1 MTALLFVYENR
12 PISMNTEIV
21 VLIGFAAMVVG
32 GGVGYFIRH
41 LLIQQRKNSAD
52 LKVQQMLLDAKTEAQ
67 EVLLGAKNKAVKITE
82 EATAETKR
90 QEEQIRKLEERIA
103 RREEMIDKKYTDL
116 DKEATELK
124 EKAEKVREA
133 KERIAAIEE
142 EKRKELE
149 RVAGLSMETARDEL
163 LKSLELKYE
172 GDILARIKKLE
183 RTGNEAFERKAKD
196 ILAAIVHRLGSSAA
210 SEFTTTTV
218 TIPNEEIKGKII
230 GREGRNI
237 RTLERAAGVEII
249 VDDTPGAVIISG
261 FDPVRRHVAKM
272 ALENLLT
279 DGRIQPARIEEV
291 VEKAKLEIDKI
302 IKDAGE
308 GAAYEVGV
316 FDVDSRL
323 LHLLGRLK
331 FRTSY
336 GQNVLQHSIEMAH
349 LAGMLASELGG
360 DVAIA
365 KKGALLH
372 DIGKAVD
379 HEVQGTHVEIGRRIL
394 QKFNA
399 DTRIIQAMQSHHEEY
414 PYETLESII
423 VQVAD
428 AISAGRPGARRDSVE
443 NYLKRL
449 SDLENIANSFTGV
462 EKSYAIQ
469 AGREI
474 RVFVTPDNIS
484 DLEAKKMAR
493 EIANRIEQELKYPGE
508 IKVNIIREMR
518 AIEYAR

>member
-1 MTALLFVYENR
+1 MNILYVALIGLGALL
-12 PISMNTEIV
+12 
-21 VLIGFAAMVVG
+21 LG
-32 GGVGYFIRH
+32 GGAGYFIRH
-41 LLIQQRKNSAD
+41 LLVQQRKNTAD
-52 LKVQQMLLDAKTEAQ
+52 LKIQQLLLNAKTESQ
-67 EVLLGAKNKAVKITE
+67 ELLLNAKDKAVKVIE
-82 EATAETKR
+82 EANAEAKR

-116 DKEATELK
+116 DKEADELK

-133 KERIAAIEE
+133 KERIAVLED

-149 RVAGLSMETARDEL
+149 RVAGLTEETAREEL
-163 LKSLELKYE
+163 LKSLDKKYE
-172 GDILARIKKLE
+172 EDILARIQKLE

-316 FDVDSRL
+316 FDVD
-323 LHLLGRLK
+323 
-331 FRTSY
+331 
-336 GQNVLQHSIEMAH
+336 
-349 LAGMLASELGG
+349 
-360 DVAIA
+360 
-365 KKGALLH
+365 
-372 DIGKAVD
+372 
-379 HEVQGTHVEIGRRIL
+379 
-394 QKFNA
+394 
-399 DTRIIQAMQSHHEEY
+399 
-414 PYETLESII
+414 
-423 VQVAD
+423 
-428 AISAGRPGARRDSVE
+428 
-443 NYLKRL
+443 
-449 SDLENIANSFTGV
+449 
-462 EKSYAIQ
+462 
-469 AGREI
+469 
-474 RVFVTPDNIS
+474 
-484 DLEAKKMAR
+484 
-493 EIANRIEQELKYPGE
+493 
-508 IKVNIIREMR
+508 
-518 AIEYAR
+518 

>member
-1 MTALLFVYENR
+1 MNIEMVLLIGVIALL
-12 PISMNTEIV
+12 
-21 VLIGFAAMVVG
+21 LG
-32 GGVGYFIRH
+32 GSIGYFVRQ
-41 LLIQQRKNSAD
+41 LLIQQRKNTVE
-52 LKVQQMLLDAKTEAQ
+52 LKVQQMLLNAKTESQ
-67 EVLLGAKNKAVKITE
+67 EMLLGAKDKAVKIVE
-82 EATAETKR
+82 EATIETKR

-116 DKEATELK
+116 DKEAEDLK
-124 EKAEKVREA
+124 VKAEKVREA
-133 KERIAAIEE
+133 KERIAEIEA
-142 EKRKELE
+142 EKQKELE
-149 RVAGLSMETARDEL
+149 RVAGLSVETAREEL
-163 LKSLELKYE
+163 LKNIEKKYE
-172 GDILARIKKLE
+172 EDILARIQKLE

-196 ILAAIVHRLGSSAA
+196 ILATIVHRLSSSAA

-218 TIPNEEIKGKII
+218 VIPNEEIKGKII

-237 RTLERAAGVEII
+237 RALERAAGVEII

-272 ALENLLT
+272 ALENLLS

-302 IKDAGE
+302 VKEAGE

-316 FDVDSRL
+316 FDVDPRL

-399 DTRIIQAMQSHHEEY
+399 DNRIVQAMQSHHEEY
-414 PYETLESII
+414 PYETLESVI

-449 SDLENIANSFTGV
+449 ADLENIANSFQGV

-474 RVFVTPDNIS
+474 RVFVTPDNIT
-484 DLEAKKMAR
+484 DLEAKNMAR
-493 EIANRIEQELKYPGE
+493 DIANRIEQELKYPGE
-508 IKVNIIREMR
+508 IKVNVIREMR

>member
-1 MTALLFVYENR
+1 
-12 PISMNTEIV
+12 MNIAYV
-21 VLIGFAAMVVG
+21 ALIGFGALLIG
-32 GGVGYFIRH
+32 GGAGYFIRQ
-41 LLIQQRKNSAD
+41 LLIGQRKNSAD
-52 LKVQQMLLDAKTEAQ
+52 LKVQQLLLNAKTEAQ
-67 EVLLGAKNKAVKITE
+67 ETLLAAKDKAVKVIE
-82 EATAETKR
+82 SATAEAKR

-103 RREEMIDKKYTDL
+103 HREEMIDKKYTDL
-116 DKEATELK
+116 DKEADELK

-133 KERIAAIEE
+133 KERIATLEE
-142 EKRKELE
+142 EKQKELG
-149 RVAGLSMETARDEL
+149 RVAGLSMETARAEL
-163 LKSLELKYE
+163 LQDIEKKYE
-172 GDILARIKKLE
+172 GDILARIQKLE

-196 ILAAIVHRLGSSAA
+196 ILAAIVHRLGTSAA

-272 ALENLLT
+272 ALENLLA

-360 DVAIA
+360 DVNIA

-443 NYLKRL
+443 TYLKRL

-474 RVFVTPDNIS
+474 RVFVTPDNVT

-493 EIANRIEQELKYPGE
+493 EIANRIEQELKFPGE